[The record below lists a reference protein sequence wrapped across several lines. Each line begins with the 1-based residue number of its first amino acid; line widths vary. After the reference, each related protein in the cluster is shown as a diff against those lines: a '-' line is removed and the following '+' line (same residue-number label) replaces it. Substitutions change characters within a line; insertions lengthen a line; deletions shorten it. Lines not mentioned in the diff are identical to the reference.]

1 MIDDIGKKIKKL
13 RTNKR
18 LTLKELSEK
27 TNLSIG
33 FLSQLER
40 GLTTV
45 AIDSL
50 TKIAKE
56 LDVSLTYFF
65 QAPKKNKKI
74 VLRSYEKEILQVEN
88 NRFIKYNL
96 SNDLEDKSFLPR
108 LIEILPTDSKENIIS
123 YQHKGE
129 EFVYV
134 LEGILTLFIN
144 DDEKELYPGDSAHYD
159 SSINHNWA
167 NYTSKPVRLLTVHT
181 PNMFKDEKY

>member
-13 RTNKR
+13 RTNKK

-65 QAPKKNKKI
+65 QAPKKIKK
-74 VLRSYEKEILQVEN
+74 
-88 NRFIKYNL
+88 
-96 SNDLEDKSFLPR
+96 
-108 LIEILPTDSKENIIS
+108 
-123 YQHKGE
+123 
-129 EFVYV
+129 
-134 LEGILTLFIN
+134 
-144 DDEKELYPGDSAHYD
+144 
-159 SSINHNWA
+159 
-167 NYTSKPVRLLTVHT
+167 
-181 PNMFKDEKY
+181 

>member
-13 RTNKR
+13 RTNKK

-65 QAPKKNKKI
+65 KHLKK
-74 VLRSYEKEILQVEN
+74 
-88 NRFIKYNL
+88 
-96 SNDLEDKSFLPR
+96 
-108 LIEILPTDSKENIIS
+108 
-123 YQHKGE
+123 
-129 EFVYV
+129 
-134 LEGILTLFIN
+134 
-144 DDEKELYPGDSAHYD
+144 
-159 SSINHNWA
+159 
-167 NYTSKPVRLLTVHT
+167 
-181 PNMFKDEKY
+181 